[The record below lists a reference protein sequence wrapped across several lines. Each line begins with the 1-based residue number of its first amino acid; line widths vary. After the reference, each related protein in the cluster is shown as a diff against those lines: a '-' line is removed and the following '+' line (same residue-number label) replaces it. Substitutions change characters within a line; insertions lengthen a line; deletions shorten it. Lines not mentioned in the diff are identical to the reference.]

1 MVRRLQ
7 RLLARVRVVLVGLFR
22 RKPAKVVLGVA
33 EAGAPAPALT
43 GQVLRFRGYDW
54 HQRGGRDEKG
64 RLTFVREAAVG
75 GKAVLV
81 EAQVLET
88 DLERV
93 SDGTLT
99 LRGRE

>member
-1 MVRRLQ
+1 MVRLLQ
-7 RLLARVRVVLVGLFR
+7 RLLARFR

-33 EAGAPAPALT
+33 EAGTPAPALT

-88 DLERV
+88 DLERA